1 MATNSLG
8 RLTLDLLVKLGSFEQ
23 GMNAAERKAKQ
34 SAQNMSNAF
43 KGFNDQIQQMVGG
56 TALGSVIDTVS
67 TKLGAMRGGVLLATS
82 ALAGMAI
89 GGTVVAV
96 GGLSVMAVELAKSNM
111 ELIRF
116 ATLANTSIQTFQGL
130 AGAAATYG
138 VNQEQLSD
146 MLKDFNEKIGEF
158 ASVGGGEAKDFFE
171 QIAVKTE
178 KGADG
183 AKKLAAEMS
192 KMDGVAALQTYVD
205 KLEEAG
211 VNQQQLSFYLENM
224 GNDFTKLAPLL
235 VNGGE
240 LWRDYQKAMEEA
252 GVITG
257 QEAIE
262 KSIILAAQTE
272 SLQMRYM
279 ALKNQLAESVMPALS
294 GVISYF
300 VDGSGKGG
308 QFAGIIEAV
317 GIAAKGTAVLIIT
330 LSAGIKSVVQ
340 LIAGALNVIGNFG
353 QTVVNFA
360 TAPTLLSKGKAL
372 VDGFVKNGNI
382 LVDTAKSVK
391 NSVVDGYT
399 SASGILSNQKGQYDS
414 LTQSI
419 INNRKAQI
427 EWSKIRGKGI
437 TSGIDQNKALNPKA
451 KATKEKKDNSAEK
464 ARREQEQIERAQ
476 QSIILQYSNE
486 ETKLLLKYQEDSKK
500 IREAFA
506 KDPATR
512 DLYLQKA
519 KETYDRD
526 LAAYRQAQ
534 KEKYESFKNDFMSK
548 LADAQDA
555 IALSSIANKYGQG
568 TFEYQVASLNVSSRK
583 AKDQEFDAYTNSV
596 NQINKE
602 YDSPEM
608 ASQRY
613 ELLEQA
619 KAAHIEKM
627 KSLDLDYHDNA
638 KKLIFDQQQ
647 AQMSV
652 MTTMLSTVSNTW
664 GGFTDLI
671 RQAQGENSAAYK
683 AMFIAQ
689 QGLAAAQAIIY
700 GNVASAA
707 ALAPPPIGLG
717 PVAGVAL
724 SGLMKANGYANAA
737 LIAAQTVAGLAG
749 YSEGGYT
756 GQGGKYEPAGIVHRG
771 EVVFSQADIARLGGV
786 GVVEAMRLGHKGYA
800 DGGIVGDTRV
810 LNMNQSGMDK
820 IQSGVEMNV
829 NVQTLPG
836 TTADVSM
843 NADGSLDVKI
853 RKIAA
858 DVAERTVLDGLNNQ
872 NSRIGKAAKANYNIS
887 PKR

>member
-43 KGFNDQIQQMVGG
+43 KGFNDQIQQMIGG

-96 GGLSVMAVELAKSNM
+96 GGLSAMAVELAKSNM

-192 KMDGVAALQTYVD
+192 KMDGIAALQTYVD

-279 ALKNQLAESVMPALS
+279 ALKNQLAETVMPALS

-308 QFAGIIEAV
+308 QFAGIIDAV

-419 INNRKAQI
+419 INNRKAQM
-427 EWSKIRGKGI
+427 EWAKLKGKGV
-437 TSGIDQNKALNPKA
+437 TSGIAENKALNPKA
-451 KATKEKKDNSAEK
+451 KSTKEKKDNSAEK

-506 KDPATR
+506 KDPTTR

-583 AKDQEFDAYTNSV
+583 SKDQELDAYTNSV

-613 ELLEQA
+613 QLLEQA

-627 KSLDLDYHDNA
+627 KSLDLDYRDNA
-638 KKLIFDQQQ
+638 KMLIEDQHSATLSMYSSLLSQ
-647 AQMSV
+647 AGSVWGDMTQMVKDS
-652 MTTMLSTVSNTW
+652 
-664 GGFTDLI
+664 
-671 RQAQGENSAAYK
+671 AGEQSGAYK
-683 AMFIAQ
+683 AMFLMQ
-689 QGLAAAQAIIY
+689 QMFAIGSALVSTHLAAAQVMADPT
-700 GNVASAA
+700 
-707 ALAPPPIGLG
+707 ALTMAQKATYSSLILG
-717 PVAGVAL
+717 
-724 SGLMKANGYANAA
+724 MGYANVG

-786 GVVEAMRLGHKGYA
+786 GVVESMRLGHKGYA
-800 DGGIVGDTRV
+800 DGGIVGDTKV
-810 LNMNQSGMDK
+810 LNVNQTRLNSDLSGQPT
-820 IQSGVEMNV
+820 INV
-829 NVQTLPG
+829 YTLPG
-836 TTADVSM
+836 ETADVTQNS
-843 NADGSLDVKI
+843 DGSLDVKI
-853 RKIAA
+853 RKIIDEHVPSAMS
-858 DVAERTVLDGLNNQ
+858 NPS
-872 NSRIGKAAKANYNIS
+872 SRISKSMSQNYAI
-887 PKR
+887 KRQR